1 MLQHSAQ
8 PLRPHLHIRS
18 GMREP
23 VTGGHQPIRGQ
34 LCMARTNER
43 AGECHQSWD
52 CHLSPPR
59 TMGPGIPDRQ
69 LTLSIMGAGALTK
82 QESQSE
88 LDSLYFFLFRNT
100 GIMGFKKSNLMQIPN
115 KYKYVY
121 LLNYTY
127 AYYDDD
133 CLWTAPGW
141 LSQANSNGLTHT
153 FGSSPRVKLSQH
165 LKRLN
170 TNIDIDFTYHLVALK
185 LPCWKLKRC

>member
-1 MLQHSAQ
+1 MIWLLLFCNCLNITAIVDCLIWMAYFCLIGDGLGVIWTEIGGQWPLWPVALRVNVQQPGDAAAQ

-69 LTLSIMGAGALTK
+69 LTLSIMGAGPLTK

-100 GIMGFKKSNLMQIPN
+100 GIMGFKN
-115 KYKYVY
+115 
-121 LLNYTY
+121 
-127 AYYDDD
+127 
-133 CLWTAPGW
+133 CLWC
-141 LSQANSNGLTHT
+141 
-153 FGSSPRVKLSQH
+153 KLLISISMY
-165 LKRLN
+165 
-170 TNIDIDFTYHLVALK
+170 T
-185 LPCWKLKRC
+185 C